1 MMNQK
6 LPNGLSADSGLSD
19 SGFKNC
25 LYCYEA
31 LTGNEHDFH
40 HTCSK
45 KIFGQPSPPAL
56 PYSEADIE
64 PLAKEVIQSQTAV
77 TGVQAKLSLHIT
89 GNNKEGI
96 ERRFTIVGLWGG
108 YILKPPA
115 ALYPQLPEVEDL
127 TMHLAAVAR
136 IKTAPHSL
144 IRLQSGNLAYV
155 TKRVDRTKKGK
166 LAMEDMCQLTERLTE
181 DKYHGSYEQIGKAI
195 LKYST
200 TPGLDVVNFFELVLF
215 SFITG
220 NADMHLK
227 NFSLLEQPGL
237 GMTLSPAYDLVNTAL
252 VNPADEEEM
261 ALNINGRKN
270 KLKKQDFIA
279 EMNTLKVDDKQQ
291 QNIFRKME
299 KALPKWIELID
310 KSFLSNGFKEQYKSI
325 IQERL
330 NRLK

>member
-1 MMNQK
+1 M
-6 LPNGLSADSGLSD
+6 S
-19 SGFKNC
+19 NC
-25 LYCYEA
+25 LFCYQPLA
-31 LTGNEHDFH
+31 ANEQDFH
-40 HTCSK
+40 TTCSK
-45 KIFGQPSPPAL
+45 KIFGQPTPPAL
-56 PYSEADIE
+56 PYTEEDLE

-89 GNNKEGI
+89 GNNKEGT

-108 YILKPPA
+108 YILKPPT
-115 ALYPQLPEVEDL
+115 ALYPQLPEVEDV
-127 TMHLAAVAR
+127 TMHLAQLAK

-155 TKRVDRTKKGK
+155 TKRIDRTKKGK

-195 LKYST
+195 QQHSV
-200 TPGLDVVNFFELVLF
+200 TPGLDVVNFFELMLF
-215 SFITG
+215 SFLTG

-261 ALNINGRKN
+261 ALTLNGRKK

-279 EMNTLKVDDKQQ
+279 AMNTMKVEEKQQ
-291 QNIFRKME
+291 ENIFNKMA
-299 KALPKWIELID
+299 KALPKWQEMID
-310 KSFLSNGFKEQYKSI
+310 RSFMSDAFKEQYKTI
-325 IQERL
+325 LTERM
-330 NRLK
+330 NRLQ